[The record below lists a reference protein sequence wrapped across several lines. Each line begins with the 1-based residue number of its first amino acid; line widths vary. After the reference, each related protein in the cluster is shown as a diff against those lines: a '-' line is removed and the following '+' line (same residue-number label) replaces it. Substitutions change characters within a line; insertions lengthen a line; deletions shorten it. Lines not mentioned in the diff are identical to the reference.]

1 MATGNKPRVLCVD
14 DEPFI
19 LEGLALNLRRHFE
32 VVTAPTGAAA
42 LQTVKT
48 RGPFAV
54 ILSDMRMPGM
64 SGAELLA
71 EVRKIAPNTVRM
83 LLTGHADF
91 ESAVTAVNEGQL
103 FRFLTKPCPPELM
116 IEAVRAAAEQNR
128 LIGAEK
134 VLLEQTLAGSIKML
148 TEVLS
153 LANPVAFGR
162 AGRVKQYVTDL
173 CDLAGLQ
180 ERWHIE
186 TAALLSQ
193 IGCITLPPA
202 LAEKSYFGQ
211 PVTESEQQAID
222 KVPAVADQLLAHIPR
237 LEPVREILAAQ
248 QRRFDGADVPR
259 DVARGGAIPLGA
271 RILKLALDLD
281 ALETSGVSSAQA
293 VNAMRERTGAYD
305 PHLLEM
311 LNELLGNRNETSE
324 LRELPLIALRPGM
337 VFAEDVRSR
346 TGTLLVARGHVV
358 SQGLIERIQN
368 LAGSVK
374 EPIRVLL
381 GKS

>member
-19 LEGLALNLRRHFE
+19 LEGLALNLRRYFE
-32 VVTAPTGAAA
+32 VVTAPNGATA